1 MYDRRLRGV
10 LDLATGRNSLGAG
23 DAVPLSPDR
32 TPDGKSRTRCGDL
45 PDPMGRRWLWLSN
58 LAHGDSDSS

>member
-23 DAVPLSPDR
+23 DAVPLSPDI
-32 TPDGKSRTRCGDL
+32 L
-45 PDPMGRRWLWLSN
+45 
-58 LAHGDSDSS
+58 

>member
-23 DAVPLSPDR
+23 DAVPLSPDIVEPR
-32 TPDGKSRTRCGDL
+32 TESPEHDAEIFRI
-45 PDPMGRRWLWLSN
+45 RWG
-58 LAHGDSDSS
+58 AVGFG